1 MSEKA
6 PQGLKR
12 PSVAITTLSRKPIV
26 IIVLLLLIII
36 GLVVSAIFT
45 KPDFSS
51 EEPKE
56 LVIRPSEDLDTI
68 ANGAGLNLPK
78 APETKGVTENKAP
91 KDSGRTPLPR
101 PITVVRPQIDPLSQM
116 RQQELLETRRYKRD
130 LQRAALQS
138 EPLAYKSVADQGKG
152 SNSYSEAA
160 AGNKTTYSQSTVQ
173 QPANTTSTRQ
183 KHLQNDLD
191 YARAMAAAAARGE
204 DPSTVP
210 YPAAQ
215 GEQTIGAVSDDWDN
229 GFSMQGTN
237 PLALRTGAII
247 PTVLIT
253 GINSDLSGQIIG
265 QVSQDVYDTA
275 TGDNMLIPQ
284 GTRLVGQYKNGVA
297 LGAKRLFVAWT
308 RLVFP
313 DGRTMTLNKFPGA
326 DQLGQ
331 SGLSDKVNNHYFRIY
346 GHALLMSLIT
356 GGTAYSIDT
365 LSDSDSDVPSFSQ
378 SMGMALATQM
388 SQASLTLLQ
397 KFANISPTLTVR
409 PGYKLN
415 VVVVKDLQFTEQY
428 ENKL

>member
-1 MSEKA
+1 MSDKA
-6 PQGLKR
+6 PQGLSR
-12 PSVAITTLSRKPIV
+12 PSVVVTTLSRKPVV
-26 IIVLLLLIII
+26 IIGLLVLIII

-45 KPDFSS
+45 KPDFTQ
-51 EEPKE
+51 EEQQE
-56 LVIRPSEDLDTI
+56 DLVVRPSEDFNTSV
-68 ANGAGLNLPK
+68 GAGLNLPK
-78 APETKGVTENKAP
+78 APDVKGVTENKEVE
-91 KDSGRTPLPR
+91 KDPRQLLPR
-101 PITVVRPQIDPLSQM
+101 PITVTRPQVDPILQM
-116 RQQELLETRRYKRD
+116 RQQELLELRRYKRD
-130 LQRAALQS
+130 LQRSALHS
-138 EPLAYKSVADQGKG
+138 KPLAYTRPSVNRDNGESTPPDSSLASTGT
-152 SNSYSEAA
+152 AA
-160 AGNKTTYSQSTVQ
+160 ADSLPSPISSKE
-173 QPANTTSTRQ
+173 R
-183 KHLQNDLD
+183 DLE
-191 YARAMAAAAARGE
+191 YAKAMAAAAARGE

-215 GEQTIGAVSDDWDN
+215 GEQTIGAVTDDWDN

-237 PLALRTGAII
+237 PLALRTGAVI

-365 LSDSDSDVPSFSQ
+365 LSDNDSDVPSFSQ